1 MELIIA
7 AGFLLL
13 SAFFNGSE
21 TAFISINKVKLYSRL
36 ENGYYSARILTMLAK
51 SSESVIGGFL
61 IGVNICDVAVVL
73 IFNVYLAKLIGP
85 GPLVPLYSTLILTPV
100 IAVFATL
107 FPKIIFREYADE
119 IMSKLSYLY
128 LVIYILLYPF
138 QFIFVRTVKFLLQ
151 IMGLKKKKTMFSKDE
166 FGILLDMTTEK
177 GILKQSEKEIIESI
191 MKFRNIKA
199 REIMVP
205 LIRMTC
211 VEENDTVEI
220 ASALMLS
227 TGHTR
232 LPVFRI
238 RVDNMLGYIEN
249 KDLLAAVKHDRV
261 SSYIREGIIVP
272 ESAPINRVLVGMQN
286 AKAQIAFVVDEYGGV
301 MGAISN
307 QDIITEIIGEFVE
320 MKGDWIKKEGE
331 AYIVNGMI
339 GIDEINELLNLKI
352 KKSDFETA
360 AGFMLHELE
369 NIPSPGDSIEVGKFI
384 FEVYSATNVRIKQIK
399 IYPRTRKASGKSK
412 KRTGTKHEH

>member
-286 AKAQIAFVVDEYGGV
+286 AKAQIAFVV
-301 MGAISN
+301 
-307 QDIITEIIGEFVE
+307 
-320 MKGDWIKKEGE
+320 
-331 AYIVNGMI
+331 
-339 GIDEINELLNLKI
+339 
-352 KKSDFETA
+352 
-360 AGFMLHELE
+360 
-369 NIPSPGDSIEVGKFI
+369 
-384 FEVYSATNVRIKQIK
+384 
-399 IYPRTRKASGKSK
+399 
-412 KRTGTKHEH
+412 